1 MVASAGW
8 PSGKLISNQPLKP
21 HRMFDAV
28 WGCEAQKPGCFTG
41 QISQAD
47 VFAPS
52 YLAPIA

>member
-1 MVASAGW
+1 MVALAGW

-21 HRMFDAV
+21 HRMFSVV
-28 WGCEAQKPGCFTG
+28 WGREAQKLECFTG